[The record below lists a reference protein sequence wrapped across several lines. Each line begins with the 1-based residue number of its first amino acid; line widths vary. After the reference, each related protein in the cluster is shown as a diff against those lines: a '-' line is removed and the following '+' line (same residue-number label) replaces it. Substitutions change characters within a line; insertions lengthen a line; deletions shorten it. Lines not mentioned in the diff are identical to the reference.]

1 MVGNKKLMLEIL
13 YDLKVDHDLLTE
25 DPRYYFDIY
34 RLAMTELRKRLPQ
47 TPYVKFDESK
57 VGNQLITCLDSVIF
71 LGLTTD
77 EMKKALSTI

>member
-13 YDLKVDHDLLTE
+13 YDLKVDHNLLIE

-34 RLAMTELRKRLPQ
+34 RLAMIELRKRIPR
-47 TPYVKFDESK
+47 TPYMKFDESK
-57 VGNQLITCLDSVIF
+57 VGNQLIACLDSVVF

-77 EMKKALSTI
+77 EMKKALSTV